1 MSKAPPPAI
10 KADFTLTA
18 PEKGDAKGDSVAVLN
33 LTGQWIV
40 TRLEGLSSRL
50 ASALK
55 KHDKVHITGDG
66 LDALDTAG
74 AFTVRQAVADKLD
87 GDIFPDNENYARIY
101 ALVTTCK
108 GDVDAYEQDNPGQQK
123 FWLHPVY
130 YVLEHLGRL
139 MSAFGRGFIN
149 QSVFMGH
156 VITMWMLSVIRP
168 SRIRWA
174 ALFNIMQRAGL
185 ESLPIVFVTNM
196 FVGATLAFLLVLT
209 LKQFGAAVFAVD
221 MVAIG
226 VLREFGPLIAAVL
239 ISGRSA
245 SAFAAEIGS
254 MKINQEID
262 AMRVMGIDPYEA
274 LVLPRVIALVIMMPL
289 ITFVGM
295 MAGMLG
301 GALAIWGSLGNG
313 PAFFVQRLYDYVPS
327 VNLFVGMIKT
337 PFLAITIAV
346 VGCRMGMVVKNDVIS
361 LGRQV
366 TTAVVQSI
374 FLVFMIDAVFAML
387 FNGFVF

>member
-1 MSKAPPPAI
+1 MPKALPPAI
-10 KADFTLTA
+10 KADFTVTA
-18 PEKGDAKGDSVAVLN
+18 PEEGAGKGDSTAVLN
-33 LTGQWIV
+33 LTGRWVV
-40 TRLEGLSSRL
+40 TRLEGVSSRL
-50 ASALK
+50 AAALK
-55 KHDKVHITGDG
+55 SYGKVRVTTDG

-74 AFTVRQAVADKLD
+74 AFTVRQIVADRLD
-87 GDIFPDNENYARIY
+87 GEIFSDNENYARLY
-101 ALVTTCK
+101 ALVNTCK
-108 GDVDAYEQDNPGQQK
+108 ADVDSYEQDNPAKQK

-130 YVLEHLGRL
+130 YMLEHLGRI

-156 VITMWMLSVIRP
+156 TITLWMLSIVRP

-185 ESLPIVFVTNM
+185 EALPIVFVTNL
-196 FVGATLAFLLVLT
+196 FIGATLAFLLVLT

-221 MVAIG
+221 MVAIS

-295 MAGMLG
+295 VAGMLG

-327 VNLFVGMIKT
+327 VNMFIGMIKT

-346 VGCRMGMVVKNDVIS
+346 VGCRMGMTVKDDVIS

-374 FLVFMIDAVFAML
+374 FLVFMIDAIFAML

>member
-1 MSKAPPPAI
+1 MSKAAAKSI
-10 KADFTLTA
+10 QADFSVQEPEGEGSAAVLTLT
-18 PEKGDAKGDSVAVLN
+18 GHWV
-33 LTGQWIV
+33 IM
-40 TRLEGLSSRL
+40 RLEGIAGRL
-50 ASALK
+50 RAAIK
-55 KHDKVHITGDG
+55 RYDKVRVDSHKLET
-66 LDALDTAG
+66 LDTAG
-74 AFTVRQAVADKLD
+74 AFVLRQVLGDKLD
-87 GDIFPDNENYARIY
+87 GDVFPQNESWNRLYG
-101 ALVTTCK
+101 LVDTCK
-108 GDVDAYEQDNPGQQK
+108 GDLDTYQKDNPEK
-123 FWLHPVY
+123 RRFWLHPIYFMLVY
-130 YVLEHLGRL
+130 LGQL
-139 MSAFGRGFIN
+139 MNRFWRGFIN
-149 QSVFMGH
+149 QSTFMGH
-156 VITMWMLSVIRP
+156 VITLWMVSIVRP

-174 ALFNIMQRAGL
+174 ALFNLMQRAGL
-185 ESLPIVFVTNM
+185 EALPIVFVTNM

-239 ISGRSA
+239 VSGRSA

-254 MKINQEID
+254 MKMNQEID
-262 AMRVMGIDPYEA
+262 AMRVLGIDPYEA
-274 LVLPRVIALVIMMPL
+274 LVLPRVVALVLMMPL
-289 ITFVGM
+289 VTFVGM
-295 MAGMLG
+295 AAGMFG

-313 PAFFVQRLYDYVPS
+313 PAFFVQRLHDYVPV
-327 VNLFVGMIKT
+327 VNMFVGMVKT

-346 VGCRMGMVVKNDVIS
+346 VGCRMGMTVKDDVIS

>member
-1 MSKAPPPAI
+1 MSKAAAKSI
-10 KADFTLTA
+10 QADFSVQGPEGDSSAAVLTLT
-18 PEKGDAKGDSVAVLN
+18 GHWV
-33 LTGQWIV
+33 IM
-40 TRLEGLSSRL
+40 RLEGIANRL
-50 ASALK
+50 QAAIK
-55 KHDKVHITGDG
+55 RYDKVRVDSQKLET
-66 LDALDTAG
+66 LDTAG
-74 AFTVRQAVADKLD
+74 AFVLRQVLGDKLD
-87 GDIFPDNENYARIY
+87 GDVFPQNESWNRLYG
-101 ALVTTCK
+101 LVDTCK
-108 GDVDAYEQDNPGQQK
+108 GDLDTYQKDNPEK
-123 FWLHPVY
+123 RRFWLHPIYFMLVY
-130 YVLEHLGRL
+130 LGQL
-139 MSAFGRGFIN
+139 MTRFWRGFIN
-149 QSVFMGH
+149 QSTFMGH
-156 VITMWMLSVIRP
+156 VITLWMVSIVRP

-174 ALFNIMQRAGL
+174 ALFNLMQRAGL
-185 ESLPIVFVTNM
+185 EALPIVFVTNM

-239 ISGRSA
+239 VSGRSA

-254 MKINQEID
+254 MKMNQEID
-262 AMRVMGIDPYEA
+262 AMRVLGIDPYEA
-274 LVLPRVIALVIMMPL
+274 LVLPRVVALVLMMPL
-289 ITFVGM
+289 VTFVGM
-295 MAGMLG
+295 AAGMFG

-313 PAFFVQRLYDYVPS
+313 PAFFVQRLHDYVPV
-327 VNLFVGMIKT
+327 VNLFVGMVKT

-346 VGCRMGMVVKNDVIS
+346 VGCRMGMTVKDDVIS

>member
-1 MSKAPPPAI
+1 MSKAPSETL
-10 KADFTLTA
+10 KADFTVKP
-18 PEKGDAKGDSVAVLN
+18 PEGAEKDDVAVLN
-33 LTGQWIV
+33 ISGHWVV
-40 TRLEGLSSRL
+40 TRIDGMTARLSRALKGYEHIQVTTDGLEG
-50 ASALK
+50 
-55 KHDKVHITGDG
+55 
-66 LDALDTAG
+66 LDTAG
-74 AFTVRQAVADKLD
+74 AFTLRQVVDSRLD
-87 GDIFPDNENYARIY
+87 GEIFTDNENYGRIY
-101 ALVTTCK
+101 NLVNSCK
-108 GDVDAYEQDNPGQQK
+108 TGIDTYNKEHPESRR

-130 YVLEHLGRL
+130 FVLVHLGRL
-139 MSAFGRGFIN
+139 MTAFWQAFID

-156 VITMWMLSVIRP
+156 IITLIFRSILRP
-168 SRIRWA
+168 DRIRWA

-185 ESLPIVFVTNM
+185 EALPIVAVTNM

-209 LKQFGAAVFAVD
+209 LQQFGAAVFAID

-254 MKINQEID
+254 MKMNQEID

-274 LVLPRVIALVIMMPL
+274 LVLPRVVALTIMTPL

-295 MAGMLG
+295 IAGMFG
-301 GALAIWGSLGNG
+301 GALAIWGTLGMG
-313 PAFFVQRLYDYVPS
+313 PQYFVTRMYDFVPS
-327 VNLFVGMIKT
+327 VNLFVGMVKT

-346 VGCRMGMVVKNDVIS
+346 VGCRMGMTVKDDVIS

-366 TTAVVQSI
+366 TTAVVQAI
-374 FLVFMIDAVFAML
+374 FLVFMIDAIFAML